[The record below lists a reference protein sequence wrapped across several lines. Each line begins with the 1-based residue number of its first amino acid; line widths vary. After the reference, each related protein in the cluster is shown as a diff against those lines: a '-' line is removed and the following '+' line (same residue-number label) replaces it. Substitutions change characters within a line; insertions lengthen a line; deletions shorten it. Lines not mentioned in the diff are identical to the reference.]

1 MKTALIY
8 NSEIK
13 NYSFG
18 KGHPFTSERFENFIN
33 FTKQKLP
40 NFNEVFEQIIPE
52 PAQEKDLK
60 LVHSQEYIEAMKK
73 ASKGIIL
80 PNIFQYTTTDNFD
93 PSTGYLPKGIH
104 EASKIAVGTSLKAAE
119 LVFKGKFKKAI
130 SLGGGLHHAKRE
142 KGEGFCIYNDVAIC
156 AQKLL
161 KKGLKRILILD
172 TDAHAGNGTA
182 EAFYNENKILF
193 IDIHQDPRTLYPG
206 TGFLHEIGEGKGKGF
221 TVNIP
226 LSPGTSDKSY
236 QYVFKEIIFP
246 IAEEF
251 KPEIIIR
258 NGGSDPYFGDG
269 LTNLGLTLDGFRVIG
284 EKVRILAK
292 QLCQEKEI
300 DLIASGYNQKV
311 LPITWLSLISGLLD
325 LKVRTVPHSVRQN
338 LDFSLRSKLKLKE
351 PQKPIFPKDFKLEET
366 KEIIKELKF
375 YLKNY
380 WGCFK

>member
-1 MKTALIY
+1 MKIALVY
-8 NSEIK
+8 NPEIESY
-13 NYSFG
+13 NFG

-33 FTKQKLP
+33 FAKEKLP

-60 LVHSQEYIEAMKK
+60 LVHSKDYIEAMKK

-80 PNIFQYTTTDNFD
+80 PNIFKYTTTDNLD

-104 EASKIAVGTSLKAAE
+104 KAAKIAVGTSLKAAE
-119 LVFKGKFKKAI
+119 LVFKGKLKKAI

-182 EAFYNENKILF
+182 EVFYNKNKVLF

-206 TGFLHEIGEGKGKGF
+206 TGFINELGEGKGKGF

-226 LSPGTSDKSY
+226 LSPGASDKSY
-236 QYVFKEIIFP
+236 QYVFEEIIFP
-246 IAEEF
+246 IAKEF

-269 LTNLGLTLDGFRVIG
+269 LTNLGLTLDGFRIIG
-284 EKVRILAK
+284 EKVKNLAK

-325 LKVRTVPHSVRQN
+325 LKV
-338 LDFSLRSKLKLKE
+338 KLKE
-351 PQKPIFPKDFKLEET
+351 PQKPIFPKDFKLRET
-366 KEIIKELKF
+366 KEIIKELKSF
-375 YLKNY
+375 LKDY
-380 WGCFK
+380 WKCFK

>member
-1 MKTALIY
+1 MKTALVY
-8 NSEIK
+8 NPEIK
-13 NYSFG
+13 SYSFG
-18 KGHPFTSERFENFIN
+18 KGHPFTSERFENFIS
-33 FTKQKLP
+33 FTKEKLP
-40 NFNEVFEQIIPE
+40 NFSEVFEQIIPE
-52 PAQEKDLK
+52 SATEKDLK
-60 LVHSQEYIEAMKK
+60 LVHSQEYIEAIKK

-80 PNIFQYTTTDNFD
+80 PNIFQYTTTDNLD

-104 EASKIAVGTSLKAAE
+104 EAGKIAVGTSLKAAE

-182 EAFYNENKILF
+182 EAFYNENKVLF

-206 TGFLHEIGEGKGKGF
+206 TGFLNEMGESRGKGF

-236 QYVFKEIIFP
+236 QYVFEEIIFP
-246 IAEEF
+246 IAKEF

-269 LTNLGLTLDGFRVIG
+269 LTNLGLTLDGFRIIG

-325 LKVRTVPHSVRQN
+325 LKV
-338 LDFSLRSKLKLKE
+338 KLKE
-351 PQKPIFPKDFKLEET
+351 PQKPIFSKDFKLRET
-366 KEIIKELKF
+366 KEIIKELKS

-380 WGCFK
+380 WRCFK

>member
-1 MKTALIY
+1 MKTALVY
-8 NSEIK
+8 NPEIK
-13 NYSFG
+13 SYSFG
-18 KGHPFTSERFENFIN
+18 KGHPFTSERFENFIS
-33 FTKQKLP
+33 FTKEKLP
-40 NFNEVFEQIIPE
+40 NFSEVFEQIIPE
-52 PAQEKDLK
+52 SATEKDLK
-60 LVHSQEYIEAMKK
+60 LVHSQEYIEAIKK

-80 PNIFQYTTTDNFD
+80 PNIFQYTTTDNLD

-104 EASKIAVGTSLKAAE
+104 EAGKIAVGTSLKAAE

-182 EAFYNENKILF
+182 EAFYNENKVLF

-206 TGFLHEIGEGKGKGF
+206 TGFLNEMGEGRGKGF

-236 QYVFKEIIFP
+236 QYVFEEIIFP
-246 IAEEF
+246 IAKEF

-269 LTNLGLTLDGFRVIG
+269 LTNLGLTLDGFRIIG

-325 LKVRTVPHSVRQN
+325 LKV
-338 LDFSLRSKLKLKE
+338 KLKE
-351 PQKPIFPKDFKLEET
+351 PQKPIFSKDFKLRET
-366 KEIIKELKF
+366 KEIIKELKS

-380 WGCFK
+380 WRCFK

>member
-1 MKTALIY
+1 MKAALVY
-8 NSEIK
+8 NPNIK
-13 NYSFG
+13 SYSFG
-18 KGHPFTSERFENFIN
+18 KGHPFTSERFENFIS
-33 FTKQKLP
+33 FAKEKLP

-52 PAQEKDLK
+52 SATEKDLK
-60 LVHSQEYIEAMKK
+60 LVHSQEYIEVIEK

-80 PNIFQYTTTDNFD
+80 PNIFQYTTTDNLN

-104 EASKIAVGTSLKAAE
+104 TAGKITVGTSLKAAE

-182 EAFYNENKILF
+182 EAFYNENKVLF

-206 TGFLHEIGEGKGKGF
+206 TGFINEIGEGKGKGF
-221 TVNIP
+221 TINIP

-236 QYVFKEIIFP
+236 QYVFEEIIFP
-246 IAEEF
+246 LAKEF

-258 NGGSDPYFGDG
+258 NGGSDPYFGDD
-269 LTNLGLTLDGFRVIG
+269 LTNLGLTLDGFRIIG
-284 EKVRILAK
+284 EKVRILAE

-325 LKVRTVPHSVRQN
+325 LKI
-338 LDFSLRSKLKLKE
+338 KLKE
-351 PQKPIFPKDFKLEET
+351 PQKLIFPKDFKLKET

-380 WGCFK
+380 WRSFK